1 MRESD
6 KLKIAKGMFKLNL
19 ERSVIYTILITSS
32 IVMLVPFVWM
42 VSSSFKN
49 EIEMFGYPPVWIP
62 NPVRWDNYTKA
73 WNALPFT
80 VFLRNTLIII
90 AGRLTGELLSCS
102 LVAYGFARLRARG
115 KNALF
120 LLLLATMMLPGQVT
134 MIPLYILYSRL
145 DWVDTFK
152 PFIFPAFFGAAF
164 YIFMLRQFFLN
175 IPIEL
180 DEAAKID
187 GASHIRIW
195 WNIFLPLAKPPLIAI
210 AIFLFMGSWND
221 FMGPLIYLQST
232 EKFVLSIGLQL
243 FRSYGEYA
251 TRWDLI
257 MAASVATSLPPLL
270 VFFLSQKTF
279 IRGVTL
285 TGLKG

>member
-1 MRESD
+1 M
-6 KLKIAKGMFKLNL
+6 GKLNI
-19 ERSVIYTILITSS
+19 ERITIYAILMASS
-32 IVMLVPFVWM
+32 AVMLTPFAWM
-42 VSSSFKN
+42 ISSSFKN
-49 EIEMFGYPPVWIP
+49 EYEMFAYPPVWIP
-62 NPVRWDNYTKA
+62 NPARWDNYTRA

-80 VFLRNTLIII
+80 VFLRNTLFIIV
-90 AGRLTGELLSCS
+90 GRLIGELLSCS

-115 KNALF
+115 KNVLF

-134 MIPLYILYSRL
+134 MIPLYIGFSRL
-145 DWVDTFK
+145 GWVDTFK
-152 PFIFPAFFGAAF
+152 PLIVPAFFGAAF

-175 IPIEL
+175 IPLEL

-187 GASHIRIW
+187 GASHVRIW
-195 WNIFLPLAKPPLIAI
+195 WNIFLPLAKPPLLAI
-210 AIFLFMGSWND
+210 AIFLFMGTWND

-257 MAASVATSLPPLL
+257 MAASVAISIPPLC

-279 IRGVTL
+279 IRGVAL

>member
-1 MRESD
+1 MRDMGKPNS
-6 KLKIAKGMFKLNL
+6 
-19 ERSVIYTILITSS
+19 ERITVYVILLAGSALMLI
-32 IVMLVPFVWM
+32 PFAWM
-42 VSSSFKN
+42 ISSSFKN
-49 EIEMFGYPPVWIP
+49 EYEMFVYPPVWIP
-62 NPVRWDNYTKA
+62 TPARWDNYTRA
-73 WNALPFT
+73 WSDLPFT
-80 VFLRNTLIII
+80 MFLRNTLLVIV
-90 AGRLTGELLSCS
+90 GRLVGELLSCS

-115 KNALF
+115 KNVLF

-134 MIPLYILYSRL
+134 MIPLYIGFSRL
-145 DWVDTFK
+145 GWVDTLK
-152 PFIFPAFFGAAF
+152 PLIVPAFFGAAF

-175 IPIEL
+175 IPLEL

-187 GASHIRIW
+187 GASHVRIW
-195 WNIFLPLAKPPLIAI
+195 WNIFLPLAKPPLLAI
-210 AIFLFMGSWND
+210 SIFLFMGTWND

-257 MAASVATSLPPLL
+257 MAASVAVSIPPLCL
-270 VFFLSQKTF
+270 FFLSQKTF